1 MTEPSAQN
9 GATSVWDLMLDV
21 FIAPGRAMARIAD
34 ERPVGAAAWVVTGLA
49 VFTGL
54 LGMASARDAMALDPG
69 LLPSDVPPEVVEV
82 IQAFTGS
89 ASVFGAVVGILASVL
104 WWFGRAAIYGL
115 IGELMGAARDGRA
128 MLATLGFAGLPALLQ
143 APLNLMLSRLG
154 LTWLSALVGIVF
166 WVWLLVLTVLALRA
180 ALRVDTGQAVVIF
193 LIPVGV
199 AVALAVLVGVG
210 LAVALVS
217 MVGRIPTL

>member
-21 FIAPGRAMARIAD
+21 FIAPGRAMAKIAD
-34 ERPVGAAAWVVTGLA
+34 RRPVGAAALLVTGLA
-49 VFTGL
+49 VFSGL
-54 LGMASARDAMALDPG
+54 LGLASARDAAAPDPG
-69 LLPSDVPPEVVEV
+69 VLPADLPPEVVE
-82 IQAFTGS
+82 ALGALLGS
-89 ASVFGAVVGILASVL
+89 ASVFGAVVGILVGVL
-104 WWFGRAAIYGL
+104 WWFGRAAVYGL

-128 MLATLGFAGLPALLQ
+128 LLATLGFAQLPVLLQ

-217 MVGRIPTL
+217 MVGRIPMP